1 MKTFK
6 VNKNIKIE
14 CKTYSRAG
22 SWSTVPGSLPSWVA
36 PKRAGSWGHSA
47 TLYIDGVEKSHTHI
61 RYYNR
66 TWESYEFESVLKA
79 LLEKSPFLSEW
90 DKRCFKAMIKNGGKY
105 STDDLRA
112 IGMVAMMAGIFGKT
126 QKQKN
131 DWKARMLKAGLEN
144 KGLIMPDDWDSLS
157 EADKEARLDGAI
169 KAIA

>member
-22 SWSTVPGSLPSWVA
+22 GWTANRREGTIKYS
-36 PKRAGSWGHSA
+36 RAGSWGHSA